1 MQPLKAEGSEEVA
14 IADSV
19 QEIVIGSLES
29 TTEGGTCQVSFW
41 YRGENYT
48 RAALIM
54 GTLPTV
60 ALHHPVALGFANADL
75 GSPIVLGPVH
85 VNLQS
90 LMCAQTQPHSEQQRI
105 SVDPVPASRVLDAA
119 EEIEL
124 RCGEA
129 SIRLTRSG
137 KVLINGEYV
146 LSCSRGVNRIVGAS
160 VEVN

>member
-1 MQPLKAEGSEEVA
+1 MQPLKAEVYKEVA
-14 IADSV
+14 TSDSV

-41 YRGENYT
+41 YRGAHYT
-48 RAALIM
+48 RAAVIM
-54 GTLPTV
+54 GTLPAV

-90 LMCAQTQPHSEQQRI
+90 LMYAQSGQRT
-105 SVDPVPASRVLDAA
+105 SADPVPASRVLDAA

-137 KVLINGEYV
+137 KILINGEYV